1 MVFIYPMSVR
11 RNSHWLSIFTSIAEK
26 RSLFS
31 TQSGIEID
39 LASQNCQK
47 FLLRKVCFTET
58 IKQVSSLTLAF
69 CILYAVLWKSSVK
82 ERQKGSARPSR
93 HAPGTPSAPSAVS
106 FRAGDVRG
114 SVLQL
119 LTRTRRMLS
128 AAQELI
134 FANRS
139 VCHLLSSVK
148 NGNLCFHSNQ
158 KKYILSMGLRNS
170 ELTPRKPPNRCTY
183 KGPVLC
189 PDDKQKTKQKYV
201 PLSSSSFL
209 SP

>member
-1 MVFIYPMSVR
+1 MLKNV
-11 RNSHWLSIFTSIAEK
+11 
-26 RSLFS
+26 
-31 TQSGIEID
+31 
-39 LASQNCQK
+39 
-47 FLLRKVCFTET
+47 RKV
-58 IKQVSSLTLAF
+58 
-69 CILYAVLWKSSVK
+69 
-82 ERQKGSARPSR
+82 SARPSR
-93 HAPGTPSAPSAVS
+93 HARHPSAPSAVS

-183 KGPVLC
+183 IKDLFSA
-189 PDDKQKTKQKYV
+189 QMTNRKTKQKYANS
-201 PLSSSSFL
+201 LSSSSFFPHDKVL
-209 SP
+209 LLCFIRWA